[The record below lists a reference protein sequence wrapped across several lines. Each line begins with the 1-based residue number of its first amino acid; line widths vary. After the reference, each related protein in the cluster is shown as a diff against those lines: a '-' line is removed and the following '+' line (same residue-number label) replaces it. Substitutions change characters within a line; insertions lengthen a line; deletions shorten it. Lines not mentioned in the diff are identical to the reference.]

1 MKQKP
6 IIRKIFLFKYNMVYP
21 AVFMLLLVII
31 VPLGYS
37 FYISLHKY
45 ILQFGLGN
53 WTYLQ
58 NYIKAFTHREFLIS
72 MKNTFVLTFSVV
84 SLEFIIALGLALILN
99 RDDVKGKK
107 FYTIILMIPVMMPP
121 IAVGLIW
128 RLLLHPDL
136 GIINYLIGFI
146 GFPKLGWYGDPKL
159 AMLTVIGVDVWHE
172 TSLFMIIL
180 LAGLTSLDKTPYEA
194 ALVDGA
200 SSVQTFFYITLPLL
214 SPIITVAILI
224 RMIAAIK
231 TYDLIYILTRGGPGF
246 RTETMSYYVYKMAF
260 RKMSMGDAAAQS
272 FILLLIILIFSL
284 VLIKVMETKG
294 DKIE

>member
-1 MKQKP
+1 
-6 IIRKIFLFKYNMVYP
+6 
-21 AVFMLLLVII
+21 MLLLVII

-37 FYISLHKY
+37 FYLSLHKY
-45 ILQFGLGN
+45 ILQFGLGK

-99 RDDVKGKK
+99 RNDIKGKK
-107 FYTIILMIPVMMPP
+107 FYTIILMLPVMMPP

-146 GFPKLGWYGDPKL
+146 GVPKLGWYGDPKL

-172 TSLFMIIL
+172 TSLIMIVL

-200 SSVQTFFYITLPLL
+200 SSVQTFFYITLPML

-272 FILLLIILIFSL
+272 FILLLIILMFSL
-284 VLIKVMETKG
+284 VLIKVMDTK
-294 DKIE
+294 DDR

>member
-1 MKQKP
+1 
-6 IIRKIFLFKYNMVYP
+6 MVYP
-21 AVFMLLLVII
+21 AVFVLVLVIL

-37 FYISLHKY
+37 LYISLHKY
-45 ILQFGLGN
+45 ILQFGLGK

-72 MKNTFVLTFSVV
+72 TKNTFVLTFSVV
-84 SLEFIIALGLALILN
+84 SLEFIFALGLALILN
-99 RDDVKGKK
+99 RDDIKGKK
-107 FYTIILMIPVMMPP
+107 FYTVVLMIPVMMPP

-136 GIINYLIGFI
+136 GIINYLIGLV
-146 GFPKLGWYGDPKL
+146 GVPKLGWYGDPDL

-172 TSLFMIIL
+172 TSLIMIIL

-194 ALVDGA
+194 AVVDGA
-200 SSVQTFFYITLPLL
+200 SSIQTFFYITLPML

-246 RTETMSYYVYKMAF
+246 RTETMSYYVYKTAF

-272 FILLLIILIFSL
+272 FILLFIILIFSL
-284 VLIKVMETKG
+284 VLIKVMETR
-294 DKIE
+294 DER